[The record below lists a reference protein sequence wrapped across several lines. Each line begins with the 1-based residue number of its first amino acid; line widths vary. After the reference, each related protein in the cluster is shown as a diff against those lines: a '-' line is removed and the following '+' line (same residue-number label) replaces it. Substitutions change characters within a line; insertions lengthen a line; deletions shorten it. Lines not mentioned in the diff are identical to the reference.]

1 MKFYLEF
8 IVRFYLEFI
17 LSIYLEFILMT
28 TVSGRIPGE
37 VQNLGVDPDGV
48 MYLHRPSTPH
58 SGAHLNFTTI
68 LSITQKDYAL
78 NFQQISFYC
87 SMQKCFCNIYIYH
100 SYINIHL

>member
-37 VQNLGVDPDGV
+37 VENLGVDPDGV
-48 MYLHRPSTPH
+48 VYLHRASAPH
-58 SGAHLNFTTI
+58 SGAHFNFTTI

-78 NFQQISFYC
+78 NFQQISYSTVACKNAIAISIF
-87 SMQKCFCNIYIYH
+87 IIVT
-100 SYINIHL
+100 